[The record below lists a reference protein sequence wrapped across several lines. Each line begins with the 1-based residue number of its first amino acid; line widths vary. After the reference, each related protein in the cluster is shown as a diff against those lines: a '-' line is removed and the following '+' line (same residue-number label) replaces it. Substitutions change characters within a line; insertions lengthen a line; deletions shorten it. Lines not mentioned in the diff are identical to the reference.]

1 MSPAFRSGSAS
12 CFSRSS
18 GAGLHVAS
26 PPTPAGAVRRRTYT
40 GRAVRVSSAIRVAA
54 WGVVAVGAAVPLLRR
69 RARLPPPVVTAT
81 AAAAPLALCVAVPR
95 SRARDVATCTLQMW
109 AYVATYQMPND
120 EPERLRARVRVNYP
134 VKVDRAIGLGELPGL
149 RLQRALA
156 RRGAIGRADQLL
168 VWCHWVWFLVPH
180 ASLAFLLLRRPEL
193 FARGAARMYAVFDIG
208 VIGYWGV
215 PTAPP
220 WYAAEL
226 GALGEPTER
235 PALRRMMREH
245 GEAFWKGAWTPLYDV
260 LGGNPL
266 AAMPSLHFATSLMAA
281 HLLTEAGPVPGAI
294 GWTYALTL
302 GFALVYLGEHYV
314 VDLLAGTALTEGIRG
329 AAPRLVPAARRLSGA
344 LQRLERA
351 AHA

>member
-1 MSPAFRSGSAS
+1 
-12 CFSRSS
+12 
-18 GAGLHVAS
+18 
-26 PPTPAGAVRRRTYT
+26 VRL
-40 GRAVRVSSAIRVAA
+40 SSAIRVAA

-69 RARLPPPVVTAT
+69 RARIPPPLVTAT

-95 SRARDVATCTLQMW
+95 SRPRDVAVCTLQMW
-109 AYVATYQMPND
+109 AYIATYQMPND
-120 EPERLRARVRVNYP
+120 DPERLRARVRVTYP

-156 RRGAIGRADQLL
+156 RPDAIGRADQVL
-168 VWCHWVWFLVPH
+168 VWSHWVWFLVPH
-180 ASLAFLLLRRPEL
+180 ATVAFLLLRRPEL
-193 FARGAARMYAVFDIG
+193 FPSGAARMYAVFDIG
-208 VIGYWGV
+208 VIGYWAI

-220 WYAAEL
+220 WYAAEQGEL
-226 GALGEPTER
+226 GDAD

-245 GEAFWKGAWTPLYDV
+245 GEAFWKSAWAPLYDV

-281 HLLTEAGPVPGAI
+281 HLLREAGPLPGAV
-294 GWTYALTL
+294 GWTYAITL

-314 VDLLAGTALTEGIRG
+314 IDLLAGAALTESIRR
-329 AAPRLVPAARRLSGA
+329 AAPRLAPAARALSAA